1 MIKENFMDT
10 SQDKAEIS
18 LRDRITKRLPTLE
31 TKNIND
37 LPFKIKRDEWKEIKQ
52 VGKFPMTYKDLI
64 DYD

>member
-1 MIKENFMDT
+1 MDT
-10 SQDKAEIS
+10 PQDKAEIS
-18 LRDRITKRLPTLE
+18 LRDHITKGLPPLK

-37 LPFKIKRDEWKEIKQ
+37 LPFKAKKDKWKEIKQ

>member
-10 SQDKAEIS
+10 SQDKAAMPFAESIAKGAPPA
-18 LRDRITKRLPTLE
+18 ITKD
-31 TKNIND
+31 IND
-37 LPFKIKRDEWKEIKQ
+37 LPFKVKTAEWKEIKP

>member
-10 SQDKAEIS
+10 SQDKAAMPFGE
-18 LRDRITKRLPTLE
+18 RITKGPPPAI
-31 TKNIND
+31 TKGIND
-37 LPFKIKRDEWKEIKQ
+37 LPFKVKTDEWKEIKQ